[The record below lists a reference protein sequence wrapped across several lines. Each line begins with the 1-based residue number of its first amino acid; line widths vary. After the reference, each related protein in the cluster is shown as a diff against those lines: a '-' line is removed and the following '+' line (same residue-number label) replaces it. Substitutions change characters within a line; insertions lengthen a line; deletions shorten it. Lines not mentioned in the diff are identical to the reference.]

1 MEDSFK
7 ELNHMVSAETLLN
20 YPDCTITFTV
30 HTYASDKKLGDVIN
44 QNNNPIVFLNN
55 TNKLKRNNT
64 NKEKGYILIKKF
76 LNKFHG
82 IFFG

>member
-1 MEDSFK
+1 
-7 ELNHMVSAETLLN
+7 MVSAETLLN
-20 YPDCTITFTV
+20 YPDCTITLTV

-55 TNKLKRNNT
+55 KNKLKRNNT

-82 IFFG
+82 IFFGYKINIF

>member
-1 MEDSFK
+1 
-7 ELNHMVSAETLLN
+7 MVSAETLLN

-82 IFFG
+82 IFFGYKINIF

>member
-1 MEDSFK
+1 
-7 ELNHMVSAETLLN
+7 MVSAETLLN

-30 HTYASDKKLGDVIN
+30 HTYASGKKLGDVIN

-82 IFFG
+82 IFFGYKINIF